1 MSVLKKSF
9 LGIVSLL
16 VAQGCTS
23 SFEDLNKNPNLV
35 EHISPATLLNPII
48 YEVAS
53 HNVYRGGWQ
62 ITDYLMQVNL
72 PFPSVYGGVHR
83 YEITDNLGASTW
95 NAYYKWA
102 ANIREM
108 ELAADAYK
116 DVNYKAISLTLK
128 TLVYAELTDVFGDI
142 PMSEASKGDQGILR
156 PKFDTQEEIYTQL
169 LANLEQANTLYDT
182 SSSMVYSPD
191 ILFGNDIKLWKK
203 FTNSLHLRLLL
214 RISNR
219 VETQAF
225 AKMTFMLNNPN
236 LYPVFTST
244 EEAAVLQVTGV
255 NPNISP
261 WSRTQDFRLNRKM
274 STFFLNNLNNF
285 EDPRRDVF
293 ATKATNSDNMDIG
306 YVGIQSAYDG
316 SESQFN
322 YNASTL
328 EISMV
333 ENPMILPIID
343 FF

>member
-1 MSVLKKSF
+1 
-9 LGIVSLL
+9 
-16 VAQGCTS
+16 
-23 SFEDLNKNPNLV
+23 
-35 EHISPATLLNPII
+35 
-48 YEVAS
+48 
-53 HNVYRGGWQ
+53 
-62 ITDYLMQVNL
+62 
-72 PFPSVYGGVHR
+72 
-83 YEITDNLGASTW
+83 
-95 NAYYKWA
+95 
-102 ANIREM
+102 
-108 ELAADAYK
+108 
-116 DVNYKAISLTLK
+116 
-128 TLVYAELTDVFGDI
+128 
-142 PMSEASKGDQGILR
+142 MSEASKGDQGILR

-274 STFFLNNLNNF
+274 STFFLNN
-285 EDPRRDVF
+285 
-293 ATKATNSDNMDIG
+293 
-306 YVGIQSAYDG
+306 
-316 SESQFN
+316 
-322 YNASTL
+322 
-328 EISMV
+328 
-333 ENPMILPIID
+333 
-343 FF
+343 